1 MLRIADIRN
10 GPESAAATRRRGDAA
25 RRPRLG
31 ATLNQMP
38 RPSLAAVLGGGDRR
52 SIGRS
57 NEVAALV
64 LAHRERFSELIACL
78 WSDDP
83 LVRMRAAD
91 AAEKASAQYPALLEP
106 FKAELL
112 GLLVEAD
119 QQELLW
125 HLAQI
130 IPRLSLSAGE
140 RQRAAGIFRSLLKHR
155 GSLVKTAG
163 LQALAD
169 LSRHDAGLRSEVME
183 RIEAALRTGTPAMK
197 ARARNLLKD
206 FQGGLR

>member
-1 MLRIADIRN
+1 M
-10 GPESAAATRRRGDAA
+10 
-25 RRPRLG
+25 PRLG
-31 ATLNQMP
+31 
-38 RPSLAAVLGGGDRR
+38 LAAILGGGDRR

-57 NEVAALV
+57 NEVAELV
-64 LAHRERFSELIACL
+64 LAHRERLPELIACL

-91 AAEKASAQYPALLEP
+91 AAEKASAREPDLLAP
-106 FKAELL
+106 CKAELL

-125 HLAQI
+125 HLAQM
-130 IPRLSLSAGE
+130 IPRLSLTGTE
-140 RQRAAGIFRSLLKHR
+140 RRRAAGTFRSFLTHR

-169 LSRHDAGLRSEVME
+169 LSRHDEGLRSEVME
-183 RIEAALRTGTPAMK
+183 LIEQVFRSGTPAMK
-197 ARARNLLKD
+197 ARARNLDKE
-206 FQGGLR
+206 FRSGWRPSPLREC